1 MMERQIDV
9 RPGQQAAKKAAS
21 ALVFFAVVAGGIMIA
36 GPDVAYPWIKSLHV
50 IAIIS
55 WMAGML
61 YLPRLFIYHSDCDPS
76 SDQARTFSVMESRL
90 MKVIMNPAMV
100 VSWILGL
107 YLAWQVFEFQ
117 GGWLHAKIAAVVAL
131 SGVHGYFS
139 KAVKSFGRGEYI
151 RTPRFW
157 RMMNEAPTLLMIII
171 VVLAIVKPF

>member
-1 MMERQIDV
+1 MEKQIDA
-9 RPGQQAAKKAAS
+9 RPGARATRNAAV
-21 ALVFFAVVAGGIMIA
+21 ALVFFVIVGGGVMLA
-36 GPDVAYPWIKSLHV
+36 GPTAAYPWIKALHV

-61 YLPRLFIYHSDCDPS
+61 YLPRLFIYHCDCDPA
-76 SDQARTFSVMESRL
+76 SDQARTFAVMEARL
-90 MKVIMNPAMV
+90 MNVIMNPAMV

-131 SGVHGYFS
+131 SGVHGYFA

-151 RTPRFW
+151 KTPRYW
-157 RMMNEAPTLLMIII
+157 RMMNEAPTLLMIAI
-171 VVLAIVKPF
+171 VVLAVVKPF

>member
-1 MMERQIDV
+1 MEKQIDV
-9 RPGQQAAKKAAS
+9 KPGMRAAKKAAT
-21 ALVFFAVVAGGIMIA
+21 ALFFFGIVVVGIMLA
-36 GPDVAYPWIKSLHV
+36 GPDRAYPWIKALHI

-76 SDQARTFSVMESRL
+76 SQQAQTFAVMEARL

-100 VSWILGL
+100 VSWVLGL
-107 YLAWQVFEFQ
+107 YLAWQVHAFQ

-139 KAVKSFGRGEYI
+139 KAVKSFGRGQYV
-151 RTPRFW
+151 RTPRHW
-157 RMMNEAPTLLMIII
+157 RIMNEVPTLLMIAI
-171 VVLAIVKPF
+171 VILVVVKPF

>member
-1 MMERQIDV
+1 MEKQIDA
-9 RPGQQAAKKAAS
+9 RPGRQAAKKAAT
-21 ALVFFAVVAGGIMIA
+21 ALIFFGLVGAGIMLA
-36 GPDVAYPWIKSLHV
+36 GPDEAYPWIKALHI

-76 SDQARTFSVMESRL
+76 SEQARTFAVMEARL

-100 VSWILGL
+100 VSWVLGL
-107 YLAWQVFEFQ
+107 YLAWQVFAFQ

-131 SGVHGYFS
+131 SGVHGYFA

-151 RTPRFW
+151 KTPRYW
-157 RMMNEAPTLLMIII
+157 RTMNEAPTLLMILI
-171 VVLAIVKPF
+171 VVLAVVKPF

>member
-1 MMERQIDV
+1 MMEKQIDAK
-9 RPGQQAAKKAAS
+9 PGAKAAKKAAA
-21 ALVFFAVVAGGIMIA
+21 ALAFFVVIGGGIMLA
-36 GPDVAYPWIKSLHV
+36 GPDQAYPWIKALHV

-76 SDQARTFSVMESRL
+76 SAQAQTFAVMEARL
-90 MKVIMNPAMV
+90 MKVIMNPAMI
-100 VSWILGL
+100 VSWVLGL

-117 GGWLHAKIAAVVAL
+117 GGWLHAKIAAVFAL

-157 RMMNEAPTLLMIII
+157 RMMNEAPTLLMIVI
-171 VVLAIVKPF
+171 VVLAVVKPF